1 MKRFYQSAAAGE
13 LEGGY
18 GVLLDG
24 RPLRTPAAARLTVPS
39 ESLAAA
45 LAEEWAAQAERILPA
60 SMPMTQIVCTAIDL
74 AASEPERVVEE
85 LLGFAEAELLCY
97 RAEEPEELVR
107 RQAALWQPLLD
118 WAAEAYGARFLLATG
133 IVHRAQPPE
142 SLAALGQAVARH
154 DPLTLAALAAA
165 VRAAGSLVVGLAL
178 TEGRLTPEEAFTVA
192 ELDETYNIEQW
203 GEDAQ
208 AAARRA
214 AVRADLA
221 AAHSV
226 VTLLRSSRPAAQ
238 GSTESASSDV

>member
-45 LAEEWAAQAERILPA
+45 LAQEWAAQAERILPA

-118 WAAEAYGARFLLATG
+118 WAAEAYGARFLLARG
-133 IVHRAQPPE
+133 VVHQAQPPE
-142 SLAALGQAVARH
+142 SLVALGQSVARY

-226 VTLLRSSRPAAQ
+226 VTLLRRSRPAAQ

>member
-1 MKRFYQSAAAGE
+1 MKRFYQSVAAGE

>member
-142 SLAALGQAVARH
+142 SLAALGQAVARY

-221 AAHSV
+221 AAHGV
-226 VTLLRSSRPAAQ
+226 VTLLRSARPAAQ
-238 GSTESASSDV
+238 SSTESADSEI